1 MEEVFAFPWGWGAK
15 KDGGTAFSV
24 FCPREN
30 LVESHKK
37 NEGIFFSDQSA
48 ASGTEFEHF
57 WNWFDKNERPGALP
71 LLK

>member
-30 LVESHKK
+30 LVE
-37 NEGIFFSDQSA
+37 NEGIFFLTNQRPAGRNSNT
-48 ASGTEFEHF
+48 SGTGLIRMSAQGLF
-57 WNWFDKNERPGALP
+57 RS
-71 LLK
+71 